1 MPRGSTMN
9 TRIRHAG
16 LQGYLLRAKLP
27 TSGGRADGAMA
38 IVFDGN
44 LRVLIHPANR
54 GDVVFEAPVCALP
67 VSRAQADRLLEE
79 VARHAAERSP
89 AQADCLVLAGL
100 PEQLQLQ
107 QRVASEASS
116 DEFETALAN
125 FLNALTRWR
134 ARTGAL

>member
-1 MPRGSTMN
+1 MN

-27 TSGGRADGAMA
+27 AASDRSDGALG

-44 LRVLIHPANR
+44 LRVLIHPASR
-54 GDVVFEAPVCALP
+54 GDVVFEAPICALP
-67 VSRAQADRLLEE
+67 MSTATADRLIED

-89 AQADCLVLAGL
+89 AQADCLVLAGS
-100 PEQLQLQ
+100 PERLLLQ
-107 QRVASEASS
+107 QRVAGEASS
-116 DEFETALAN
+116 DEFESALSQ

-134 ARTGAL
+134 ARTGNL